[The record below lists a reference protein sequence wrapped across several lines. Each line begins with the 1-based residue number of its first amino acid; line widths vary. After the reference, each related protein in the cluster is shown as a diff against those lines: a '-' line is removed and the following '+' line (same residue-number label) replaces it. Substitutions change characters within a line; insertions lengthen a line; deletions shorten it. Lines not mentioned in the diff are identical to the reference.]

1 MFGLHRK
8 LTYHGCDHDKLEQA
22 LYTLCAIE
30 DDVLLSDHEQ
40 TAMNRAIE
48 AVSCLMNAMNNG
60 GKVKWDE

>member
-1 MFGLHRK
+1 MFGRRKK

-30 DDVLLSDHEQ
+30 DDVLLSDHEL

-60 GKVKWDE
+60 GKVKWDD